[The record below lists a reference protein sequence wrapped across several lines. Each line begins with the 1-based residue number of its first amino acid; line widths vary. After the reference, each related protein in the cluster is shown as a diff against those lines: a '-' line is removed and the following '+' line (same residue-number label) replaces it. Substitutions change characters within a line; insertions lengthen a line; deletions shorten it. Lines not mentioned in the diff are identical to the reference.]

1 MRTKITGTPLARAPA
16 TRRSAEAMSRAR
28 AGSSAATPTRTLPS
42 ACSTS
47 FW

>member
-1 MRTKITGTPLARAPA
+1 MRTKITGTPLARAAAINRPA
-16 TRRSAEAMSRAR
+16 DAMRRGR